1 MIGRRMLV
9 CGCLAAAALAAPSI
23 AMAQLPSGYK
33 TPGATAKVKMEQ
45 VCAPDFAKSIKPA
58 SNWQRT
64 EALERYGFRPDGFSG
79 ELDHLVP
86 MSLGGSNDP
95 DNLWPFHAN
104 GAFTLEAKQ
113 ALASK
118 LQGMVCARKLSL
130 KDAQDAFRK
139 DWTLSYRVHMKV
151 LNAPEQE

>member
-9 CGCLAAAALAAPSI
+9 CGCFAAALAAPSI
-23 AMAQLPSGYK
+23 AMAQRPSGYK
-33 TPGATAKVKMEQ
+33 TPGATAKVKIEQ
-45 VCAPDFAKSIKPA
+45 LCAPDFAQSVKPV

-64 EALERYGFRPDGFSG
+64 QALERYGLRPDTFSG

-86 MSLGGSNDP
+86 VSLGGSNDP
-95 DNLWPFHAN
+95 DNLWPFRAS

-118 LQGMVCARKLSL
+118 LQGLVCARKLSL

-139 DWTLSYRVHMKV
+139 DWTMAYQVQMKP

>member
-1 MIGRRMLV
+1 MIRRRMLV
-9 CGCLAAAALAAPSI
+9 CGCFAAAALAAPSI
-23 AMAQLPSGYK
+23 AMAQRPSTYK

-45 VCAPDFAKSIKPA
+45 LCAPDFAQSVKPV
-58 SNWQRT
+58 SDWQRT
-64 EALERYGFRPDGFSG
+64 QALERYGLRADGFSG

-86 MSLGGSNDP
+86 VSLGGSNDP
-95 DNLWPFHAN
+95 DNLWPFHAS

-139 DWTLSYRVHMKV
+139 DWTLSYQVHMKPV
-151 LNAPEQE
+151 NAPEQE

>member
-23 AMAQLPSGYK
+23 AMAQRPSGYK
-33 TPGATAKVKMEQ
+33 TPGATAKVKMEEL
-45 VCAPDFAKSIKPA
+45 CGPDFAKSLKPV

-64 EALERYGFRPDGFSG
+64 EALERYGLRPDGFSG

-86 MSLGGSNDP
+86 VSLGGSNDP
-95 DNLWPFHAN
+95 DNLWPFRAS
-104 GAFTLEAKQ
+104 GAFTLDAKQ

-118 LQGMVCARKLSL
+118 LQGLVCARKLSL

-139 DWTLSYRVHMKV
+139 DWTLAYQVHMKAV
-151 LNAPEQE
+151 NAPEQE

>member
-1 MIGRRMLV
+1 MLV
-9 CGCLAAAALAAPSI
+9 CGCFAAAALAAPSI
-23 AMAQLPSGYK
+23 AMAQLPSSYK

-45 VCAPDFAKSIKPA
+45 VCAPDFAQSVKPV

-64 EALERYGFRPDGFSG
+64 QALERYGLRADGFSG

-86 MSLGGSNDP
+86 VSLGGSNDP
-95 DNLWPFHAN
+95 DNLWPFHAS
-104 GAFTLEAKQ
+104 GVFTLEAKQ

-118 LQGMVCARKLSL
+118 LQGLVCARKLSL

-139 DWTLSYRVHMKV
+139 DWTMAYQVQMKP

>member
-1 MIGRRMLV
+1 MLV

-23 AMAQLPSGYK
+23 ATAQRPSSYK
-33 TPGATAKVKMEQ
+33 TPGATAKVKMDQ
-45 VCAPDFAKSIKPA
+45 LCAPGFAASLKPV

-64 EALERYGFRPDGFSG
+64 EALERYGLRSDGFSG

-86 MSLGGSNDP
+86 VSLGGSNDP
-95 DNLWPFHAN
+95 DNLWPFHAS
-104 GAFTLEAKQ
+104 GTFTLEAKQ

-118 LQGMVCARKLSL
+118 LQGLVCTGKLSL

-139 DWTLSYRVHMKV
+139 DWTLAYQVHIKAV
-151 LNAPEQE
+151 NAPEQE

>member
-9 CGCLAAAALAAPSI
+9 CGCFAAAALAAPSI
-23 AMAQLPSGYK
+23 AMAQRPSTYK

-45 VCAPDFAKSIKPA
+45 LCAPDFAQSVKPA
-58 SNWQRT
+58 SDWQRT
-64 EALERYGFRPDGFSG
+64 QALERYGLRADGFSG

-86 MSLGGSNDP
+86 VSLGGSNDP
-95 DNLWPFHAN
+95 DNLWPFRAS
-104 GAFTLEAKQ
+104 GTFTLEAKQ

-118 LQGMVCARKLSL
+118 LQGLVCSGKLSL

-139 DWTLSYRVHMKV
+139 DWTLSYQVHMKPV
-151 LNAPEQE
+151 NAPEQE

>member
-9 CGCLAAAALAAPSI
+9 CGCFAAALAAPSI
-23 AMAQLPSGYK
+23 AMAQRPSTYK

-45 VCAPDFAKSIKPA
+45 LCAPDFAQSVKPVSA
-58 SNWQRT
+58 WQRSQ
-64 EALERYGFRPDGFSG
+64 ALERYGLRADGFSG

-86 MSLGGSNDP
+86 VSLGGSNDP
-95 DNLWPFHAN
+95 DNLWPFHAS
-104 GAFTLEAKQ
+104 GVFTLEAKQ

-118 LQGMVCARKLSL
+118 LQGLVCARKLSL

-139 DWTLSYRVHMKV
+139 DWTMAYQVQMKP